1 MCRRRACFPRRGRVW
16 DWYSVIEGGSTDTG
30 WKPTRIKLCWN
41 HNKYSLAILVSYMR
55 YDLFRNARDLFRPRG
70 TVGFPKFRFEG
81 ILPKM
86 IFYSFVK
93 SIIIILCNA
102 GPLLGAHHIVQTVHV
117 WVGDTPPHI
126 TQVTLSPS
134 INLVYKCMHNLQF
147 VYMCDFQ
154 KLMNYVFTSC
164 VQSRH
169 TKCTPT
175 YD

>member
-1 MCRRRACFPRRGRVW
+1 MTC
-16 DWYSVIEGGSTDTG
+16 
-30 WKPTRIKLCWN
+30 L
-41 HNKYSLAILVSYMR
+41 
-55 YDLFRNARDLFRPRG
+55 RNARDLFRPRG

-102 GPLLGAHHIVQTVHV
+102 GLLLGAHHIVQTVHV

-175 YD
+175 YDWSLCTLIKSLACLDARTCSQVSTAKLQIIPFANKC